1 MSLHTII
8 RIYWII
14 LQLFIFFFKCITYI
28 PRKIISLIIKL
39 FKTLLPLIPSKYKPH
54 FISYI
59 SNNNSRQNPQGF
71 LNPTSNQC
79 FANALLQCLYHLPPF
94 QNLVLQ
100 TSSSSQN
107 KILHH
112 LSLLFKAIKSSSTKA
127 EIHGHKKDLFEALHQ
142 YSPEVFISHYFSY
155 LISKI
160 PLFSRAGGDSR
171 FFFISLMS
179 SLRDSNSTLYQLFC
193 EQQVIKKIECIQCQQ
208 EMRAIPL
215 EIKEDSLLINIE
227 ESLYYRKKGIE
238 NLFQNKIQ
246 KRYCKL
252 HEARTEHEVTV
263 SIDKLPQILALRVAD
278 NPVENLSAENYKPH
292 LTLRIANKS
301 NKKIL
306 NYLIV
311 Y

>member
-1 MSLHTII
+1 
-8 RIYWII
+8 
-14 LQLFIFFFKCITYI
+14 
-28 PRKIISLIIKL
+28 
-39 FKTLLPLIPSKYKPH
+39 
-54 FISYI
+54 
-59 SNNNSRQNPQGF
+59 
-71 LNPTSNQC
+71 
-79 FANALLQCLYHLPPF
+79 
-94 QNLVLQ
+94 
-100 TSSSSQN
+100 
-107 KILHH
+107 
-112 LSLLFKAIKSSSTKA
+112 
-127 EIHGHKKDLFEALHQ
+127 
-142 YSPEVFISHYFSY
+142 
-155 LISKI
+155 
-160 PLFSRAGGDSR
+160 
-171 FFFISLMS
+171 MS